1 MGPLWRDQWVH
12 SPPSSIG
19 GVGPTGPAIMA
30 PSPAASNTMGATGP
44 VLVADVNGDG
54 IPDICS
60 IETDTLEV
68 FLGEGGGMY
77 ATPFYIGTGPSPSTI
92 LVENLHGQSA
102 STGLPD
108 IVAPDNSGGVMV
120 LLNLTK

>member
-1 MGPLWRDQWVH
+1 
-12 SPPSSIG
+12 
-19 GVGPTGPAIMA
+19 
-30 PSPAASNTMGATGP
+30 
-44 VLVADVNGDG
+44 
-54 IPDICS
+54 
-60 IETDTLEV
+60 
-68 FLGEGGGMY
+68 MY